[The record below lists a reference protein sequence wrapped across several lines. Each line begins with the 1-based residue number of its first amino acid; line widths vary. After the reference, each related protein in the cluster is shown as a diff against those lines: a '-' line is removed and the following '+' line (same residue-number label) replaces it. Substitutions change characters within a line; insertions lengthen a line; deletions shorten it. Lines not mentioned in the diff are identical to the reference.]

1 MRLAIAVPTNMKDS
15 RLLEYLHFFLLM
27 TTIRVKENEPFEVA
41 LRRFKRTIE
50 KIALLPELRARE
62 FREKPTAMR
71 KRKKQRRS
79 SAISS
84 GCAVR
89 CCRKNCIDARS
100 SRYPLTEEVIHD
112 PHRIPAGYHSMG
124 V

>member
-1 MRLAIAVPTNMKDS
+1 MRLAIAVPTNMLGFS
-15 RLLEYLHFFLLM
+15 AIEYLHFFLLM

-62 FREKPTAMR
+62 FRESPPRCANA
-71 KRKKQRRS
+71 KKQRRS